1 MKRAAAILPLL
12 LSVAAHAGDDEALV
26 ARLGAESWHEREE
39 AMFACLDRPALRPL
53 LEEAARGADEEAA
66 WRARWALGCLDWG
79 IDGTLARAEGNPFEN
94 AESLSDEE
102 LRLGV
107 AAVMRDARPQRL
119 GVLLAAARRFP
130 EGSARKSALDS
141 LRAPVEGDREWA
153 AARLGSED
161 AATRTGAALVLAWR
175 GDKRGAEALKADLAS
190 GNPAFGK
197 DTAIDA
203 LIALGDPAGLA
214 SLVDAVK
221 AAIAAKTPP
230 DPEHLRKIS
239 QAPIGLGEAETVLL
253 AALEGDY
260 AAAAGAEQAR
270 EAALEGLARC
280 GGPTAAA
287 RLGAWW
293 EGDPDA
299 RHHALTVAAS
309 LADPPVLRDL
319 AARAHAKL
327 AGEGAK
333 PEKLFLA
340 AALHRLAGNRDGH
353 RALVD
358 RLAAAE
364 DLPAGDEPLA
374 EVVFT
379 LLEDNRA
386 ADALALL
393 KKAIK
398 KSGDPDGT
406 LALLAA
412 GAARA
417 AGEDAS
423 AFRPWTNYNN
433 GAWMLVTHP
442 ERLAHPGL
450 AVRMAEHTVG
460 TDPDLAHRGTLG
472 AAYYRAGRFEDSVK
486 ALEQNLEPYYF
497 GKEEDMAFLVMSY
510 KKLGRDADAA
520 KVEAQCREWE
530 AKSAKPNPLR
540 PEMERVLR
548 QR

>member
-1 MKRAAAILPLL
+1 MKRAAAILLVL
-12 LSVAAHAGDDEALV
+12 ALSAHAGEGEALV
-26 ARLGAESWHEREE
+26 AKLGAESWRDREA
-39 AMFACLDRPALRPL
+39 AMFACLDKPDLRPL
-53 LEEAARGADEEAA
+53 LEEAARGADDEAA
-66 WRARWALGCLDWG
+66 WRARWVLGCLDWG

-94 AESLSDEE
+94 AEALSDEE
-102 LRLGV
+102 LQLGV
-107 AAVMRDARPQRL
+107 AAVMRDPRPQRL
-119 GVLLAAARRFP
+119 AVLIAAARRFP
-130 EGSARKSALDS
+130 EGAAQKAALGA
-141 LRAPVEGDREWA
+141 LRAPVEGDCEWA
-153 AARLGSED
+153 AARLGSGD
-161 AATRTGAALVLAWR
+161 TATRTGAALVLAWR

-190 GNPAFGK
+190 GKPAFGR
-197 DTAIDA
+197 DIAIDA

-230 DPEHLRKIS
+230 GPEDLQKIA
-239 QAPIGLGEAETVLL
+239 QAPIGLAEAEAVLL

-260 AAAAGAEQAR
+260 GAAAGAEQAR
-270 EAALEGLARC
+270 DAALDGLARC
-280 GGPTAAA
+280 GGPAAAA

-319 AARAHAKL
+319 AARAQAKL
-327 AGEGAK
+327 AGDGAK

-340 AALHRLAGNRDGH
+340 AALHRLAGNRDEH

-358 RLAAAE
+358 RLADSE
-364 DLPAGDEPLA
+364 DLPAGEEGIA
-374 EVVFT
+374 EVVLT
-379 LLEDNRA
+379 RIEDGRA
-386 ADALALL
+386 GDALALL

-398 KSGDPDGT
+398 KTGDPDGT

-412 GAARA
+412 GAAKA

-423 AFRPWTNYNN
+423 AFRPWPNYNN

-460 TDPDLAHRGTLG
+460 ADPDLAHRGTLG
-472 AAYYRAGRFEDSVK
+472 ASYYRAGRFEDSVK
-486 ALEQNLEPYYF
+486 TLEQNLEPYYF

>member
-1 MKRAAAILPLL
+1 MKRAAAMLL
-12 LSVAAHAGDDEALV
+12 LLPALSALAEDDGALV
-26 ARLGAESWHEREE
+26 ARLGADSWSEREE
-39 AMFACLDRPALRPL
+39 AMFACLDRPELRPL
-53 LEEAARGADEEAA
+53 LEEAARGVDGEAA
-66 WRARWALGCLDWG
+66 WRARWVLGCLDWG
-79 IDGTLARAEGNPFEN
+79 IDRALARAEGNPFEN
-94 AESLSDEE
+94 AAALSDEE
-102 LRLGV
+102 LQLGV
-107 AAVMRDARPQRL
+107 AAVMRDTRPQRL
-119 GVLLAAARRFP
+119 AVLIAAARRFP
-130 EGSARKSALDS
+130 EGAARKAALGG
-141 LRAPVEGDREWA
+141 LRSPVEGDREWA
-153 AARLGSED
+153 AARLGSGD
-161 AATRTGAALVLAWR
+161 AALRTGAALVLAWR

-190 GNPAFGK
+190 GAPAFGR

-230 DPEHLRKIS
+230 DPEDLQKIS
-239 QAPIGLGEAETVLL
+239 QAPIGLGEAEAVLL

-260 AAAAGAEQAR
+260 GAAAGADQAR
-270 EAALEGLARC
+270 DAALDGLARC
-280 GGPTAAA
+280 GGPAAAA

-319 AARAHAKL
+319 AARAQAKL

-333 PEKLFLA
+333 PDKLFLA

-353 RALVD
+353 RALVE
-358 RLAAAE
+358 RMAGAEEIAA
-364 DLPAGDEPLA
+364 DEEQLA

-398 KSGDPDGT
+398 KSGDAEGT

-412 GAARA
+412 GAAKA

-423 AFRPWTNYNN
+423 AFRPWPNYNN

-450 AVRMAEHTVG
+450 AVCMAEHTVG
-460 TDPDLAHRGTLG
+460 ADPDLAHRGTLG
-472 AAYYRAGRFEDSVK
+472 AAYYRAGRFEDSVRT
-486 ALEQNLEPYYF
+486 LEQNLEPYYF